1 MFTLL
6 SIDETEFIICWAGN
20 HLYGSM
26 TRRIKCTCVCTL
38 TYMLWCRI
46 LGEVVGNFPN
56 FLEEVTL
63 LADPECVR
71 LKNYCKEDS

>member
-1 MFTLL
+1 MGRLPLVRQHDRKESDVYTLIEKRLFT
-6 SIDETEFIICWAGN
+6 D
-20 HLYGSM
+20 
-26 TRRIKCTCVCTL
+26 
-38 TYMLWCRI
+38 MLWCRI